1 MRWAILATL
10 LLTLTGCMD
19 ISPLS
24 PKMDQRINNQDGQI
38 EDIRNNQNGFM
49 LELGKLR
56 NQTDV
61 NARDIGNMQQGL
73 INQSNQNSGVQILQ
87 GEGPLILIFALG
99 TIAMILVYHYR
110 TRAVRNEQVVEL
122 LSDQIALYDDVNL
135 DNEVF
140 MAALNT
146 EVENEVYHSM
156 VKSQERTGTIKG
168 QRIKAL
174 NRQPRVSRSTLNRD

>member
-1 MRWAILATL
+1 MKWAILVTFL
-10 LLTLTGCMD
+10 FLFTGCAD

-24 PKMDQRINNQDGQI
+24 PKLDQKIDNQDGQI
-38 EDIRNNQNGFM
+38 EDIRSNQNGLM

-61 NARDIGNMQQGL
+61 NARDIGNMQQGV

-87 GEGPLILIFALG
+87 GEGPLILAFALG
-99 TIAMILVYHYR
+99 TIAMLLIYHYR
-110 TRAVRNEQVVEL
+110 TKAAKNEKVVEL

-140 MAALNT
+140 MAALHT
-146 EVENEVYHSM
+146 DVEGDIYRSI
-156 VKSQERTGTIKG
+156 VKSQEKTGTIKG
-168 QRIKAL
+168 QRLKAM
-174 NRQPRVSRSTLNRD
+174 NRQPRISRSTLHQD